1 MTRFPTSLPVA
12 LGLFAFVAL
21 CSLTISASAQVPS
34 GPKDWPQWRGPNRD
48 GINDETGLLKEWPE
62 GGPKVLWHVDSVGV
76 GYSSLAIKD
85 GRIFTQGDLDGV
97 EHIICLSVED
107 GKTLWAVQPEP
118 VARELAEKIE
128 SEFKRM
134 DQNSNGKI
142 DEAEALARLG
152 WKFNDFDKPAGSN
165 VDAKTL
171 AGERAK
177 RLFKALDKNGDAK
190 LSYDEAGN
198 LFRDYFARIDA
209 KDEEADAAA
218 LIKTRTNALM
228 ARLDKDN
235 DGKISRDES
244 RRSELDRAFGRA
256 DQRDPATSK
265 GDNFVTSGELAQY
278 FEKFEP
284 GRDGLLSLAELAQYY
299 LTNRPG
305 SDGILTAEDLRG
317 YYGGYRNGQGDGPR
331 GTPTVDGNR
340 VYAEGGNGD
349 VTCLDA
355 EGGKTIWHV
364 NLRED
369 FGGGRPGWGYCESPL
384 IIENMVILTPGG
396 KNGTLVALD
405 KLTGQLIWR
414 SSGINEG
421 AHYSSA
427 VLADIGGIPE
437 VVQFARG
444 SVFGVTLD
452 EGKLMWKY
460 SAANNGTANVATP
473 IVENGYVF
481 ASSAYGTGGGLAKIS
496 PDGDG
501 QMAEEVYF
509 EKKMANHHGGIV
521 KVGDYMYG
529 FGSGGLLCMNY
540 LTGKIAWQARSVR
553 KGSLVVADGMLY
565 LLGERH
571 EVALA
576 EANPKA
582 YIEHGRFKIEPHGR
596 PSWAHPVV
604 IDGRFYIRDQESLT
618 AYDVRAR

>member
-1 MTRFPTSLPVA
+1 MSHRCTFLVAVICLTAMTAAA
-12 LGLFAFVAL
+12 LGQ
-21 CSLTISASAQVPS
+21 IPS

-48 GINDETGLLKEWPE
+48 GINSEMGLLKEWPE
-62 GGPKVLWHVDSVGV
+62 GGPVVLWQVDSVGV
-76 GYSSLAIKD
+76 GYSSIAVKD
-85 GRIFTQGDLDGV
+85 GRIFTQGDLNGV
-97 EHIICLSVED
+97 EHVICLSVED

-118 VARELAEKIE
+118 VARALSEKVE

-134 DQNSNGKI
+134 DQNGDGKI

-152 WKFNDFDKPAGSN
+152 WKFNDFDEPAESD
-165 VDAKTL
+165 VDVKSL
-171 AGERAK
+171 AEERAE
-177 RLFKALDKNGDAK
+177 RLFKALDENGDAM
-190 LSYDEAGN
+190 LSYAEAGN
-198 LFRDYFARIDA
+198 AFRDYFARIDA
-209 KDEEADAAA
+209 KDEEADVVKLAY
-218 LIKTRTNALM
+218 LRTDSLM
-228 ARLDKDN
+228 ARLDKDE
-235 DGKISRDES
+235 DGKISREES
-244 RRSELDRAFGRA
+244 RRSELDRNFGRA

-265 GDNFVTSGELAQY
+265 GDNLVTRNELKQY
-278 FEKFEP
+278 LEKFEA
-284 GRDGLLSLAELAQYY
+284 GRDGMLSLSELAQYY
-299 LTNRPG
+299 VKNRPG

-331 GTPTVDGNR
+331 GTPTVDGDR
-340 VYAEGGNGD
+340 VYTEGGNGD

-355 EGGKTIWHV
+355 GSGKTIWHV

-369 FGGGRPGWGYCESPL
+369 FGGGRPSWGYSESPL
-384 IIENMVILTPGG
+384 IVENMVVLTPGG
-396 KNGTLVALD
+396 KNGTVAALD
-405 KLTGQLIWR
+405 KRNGQLIWR

-427 VLADIGGIPE
+427 VLAEIGGIPE
-437 VVQFARG
+437 IVQFARE

-460 SAANNGTANVATP
+460 SGANNGTANVATP
-473 IVENGYVF
+473 IVDNGHVF

-496 PDGDG
+496 TDGDG
-501 QMAEEVYF
+501 QKAEEVYF

-540 LTGKIAWQARSVR
+540 LTGEIAWQARSVR

-576 EANPKA
+576 EASPEA
-582 YIEHGRFKIEPHGR
+582 YVEHGRFKIEPHGR

-604 IDGRFYIRDQESLT
+604 IDGRFYIRDQQSLT
-618 AYDVRAR
+618 AYDVRGK